1 MPKENGAELR
11 ASDRQL
17 YRLNA
22 LRLLELRDE
31 PGARSLLR
39 GEAKE
44 ILAEAVKQG
53 LWTPAPRGPRG
64 MVRSE

>member
-1 MPKENGAELR
+1 MPNENGAELL

-22 LRLLELRDE
+22 LRLLEVRDE
-31 PGARSLLR
+31 PGDRSLLR

-44 ILAEAVKQG
+44 ILAEAVKVG
-53 LWTPAPRGPRG
+53 LWVPAPRGPRG
-64 MVRSE
+64 MVRSD